1 METVRALQKANEQYK
16 WEKERIQRE
25 VRAEQKKLTADAVAK
40 VMATI
45 KAEQELMA
53 EARAEQM
60 LRKDQ
65 LMAEIDM
72 SRASSEVL
80 RKANEELR

>member
-1 METVRALQKANEQYK
+1 
-16 WEKERIQRE
+16 